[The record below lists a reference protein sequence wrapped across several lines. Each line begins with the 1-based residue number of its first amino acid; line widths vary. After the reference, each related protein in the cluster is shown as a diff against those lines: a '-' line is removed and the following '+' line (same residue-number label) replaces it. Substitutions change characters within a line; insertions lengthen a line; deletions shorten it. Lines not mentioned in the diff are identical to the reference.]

1 MHQRQPHWSQTS
13 QRLFTECPRAW
24 AHQYAF
30 LEQKKP
36 PSRYSSQPRTFDEVT
51 VRVARLVWI
60 ERLNDQYHRKVWS
73 DIYRRRRISSAM
85 DEMLWN
91 ARMEVSQLRTA
102 TAIHRIAEQLRSL
115 EESSMLRI
123 VFAEDGKR
131 WVYFQRQEKV
141 NLNGID
147 LFAAPDIAFFHQDK
161 WTLIR
166 IRFRTSKWLPT
177 IDLEHRLMAHWAV
190 QQPGFPSSAGDYR
203 IRELAWSRGVWRE
216 QRIECDEERMN
227 EALDLLLLDV
237 QEMRW
242 TQRMALADP
251 SLAILPLAGSERSCR
266 ICVHRKTC
274 PAKDGLVKAKQ
285 RQRYY
290 LTTLNSKRSDE
301 VSED

>member
-13 QRLFTECPRAW
+13 QRLFTECSRAW

-30 LEQKKP
+30 LEQGKP
-36 PSRYSSQPRTFDEVT
+36 FLRVPSRPRTFDDLT
-51 VRVARLVWI
+51 VRVARSIWI
-60 ERLNDQYHRKVWS
+60 ERLSDQYQRKVWS
-73 DIYRRRRISSAM
+73 DIYRRRRISSTV

-91 ARMEVSQLRTA
+91 TRMDVSELRKA
-102 TAIHRIAEQLRSL
+102 TAIHRIAEQLRTL
-115 EESSMLRI
+115 EQSSMLRI
-123 VFAEDGKR
+123 VFGEQGKR

-147 LFAAPDIAFFHQDK
+147 LFAAPDIAVFHQDK

-190 QQPGFPSSAGDYR
+190 QQTGFPSSAGEYR
-203 IRELAWSRGVWRE
+203 IRELAWSRGIWRE
-216 QRIECDEERMN
+216 QRIEFDEKRMN
-227 EALDLLLLDV
+227 EALDLLLHDV

-251 SLAILPLAGSERSCR
+251 SLGILPLATSERSCKT
-266 ICVHRKTC
+266 CFHRETC
-274 PAKDGLVKAKQ
+274 PAKTGLHEAKE
-285 RQRYY
+285 RQREY
-290 LTTLNSKRSDE
+290 LTTLNSKSRNK
-301 VSED
+301 VSKH

>member
-13 QRLFTECPRAW
+13 QRLFTECSRAW

-30 LEQKKP
+30 LEQGKP
-36 PSRYSSQPRTFDEVT
+36 FRRVPSRPRTFDDLT
-51 VRVARLVWI
+51 VRVARSIWI
-60 ERLNDQYHRKVWS
+60 ERLSDQYQRKVWS
-73 DIYRRRRISSAM
+73 DIYRRRRISSTV

-91 ARMEVSQLRTA
+91 TRMDVSELRKA
-102 TAIHRIAEQLRSL
+102 TAIHRIAEQLRTL
-115 EESSMLRI
+115 EQSSMLRI
-123 VFAEDGKR
+123 VFGEQGKR

-147 LFAAPDIAFFHQDK
+147 LFAAPDIAVFHQDK

-190 QQPGFPSSAGDYR
+190 QQTGFPSSAGEYR
-203 IRELAWSRGVWRE
+203 IRELAWSRGIWRE
-216 QRIECDEERMN
+216 QRIEFDEKRMN
-227 EALDLLLLDV
+227 EALDLLLHDV

-251 SLAILPLAGSERSCR
+251 SLGILPLATSERSCR
-266 ICVHRKTC
+266 TCFHRETC
-274 PAKDGLVKAKQ
+274 PAKTGLHEAKE
-285 RQRYY
+285 RQREY
-290 LTTLNSKRSDE
+290 LTTLNSKSRNK
-301 VSED
+301 VSKH